1 MHFFSKFA
9 STFNHQLEMVILCTQ
24 KTKFIR
30 ANFSDSIQI
39 GLVELLRNLP
49 VFWQVFL
56 YKAFFNVDLRLAK
69 TKKAT
74 GFTLW
79 PVRAQRAAV
88 TLRTNALQCCYAMW
102 RSEAITDAN
111 TELEA
116 PMMTGT
122 MMLVTI
128 HLRAF

>member
-30 ANFSDSIQI
+30 ANFSSPIQI
-39 GLVELLRNLP
+39 GLVDLLRNLS
-49 VFWQVFL
+49 VRWQVFL
-56 YKAFFNVDLRLAK
+56 YKAFFNVDLWLAK

-88 TLRTNALQCCYAMW
+88 TLRN
-102 RSEAITDAN
+102 
-111 TELEA
+111 
-116 PMMTGT
+116 
-122 MMLVTI
+122 
-128 HLRAF
+128 